1 VGLIL
6 PPAPPLLRGEREK
19 RVLALTGGGMRGLF
33 TAAVLAKI
41 AEIKQTS
48 IRGYFSAFAGTSI
61 GGILAIGLATGVE
74 PSVMRAAIRKHGPA
88 IFRRRWWTRGWNAF
102 DLFVSPYGQKPLRK
116 AIEEILGAGAELTL
130 EQIDVPLIVTAVEH
144 NRAVAKV
151 FASKPVARSGD
162 DLSVKLIDVA
172 LATSAAPTF
181 FPPHRIGDRV
191 YLDGGLIANAP
202 DMVAVQRCVERMGTR
217 MDELH
222 VLSVGTAAKRVRGDV
237 GIGAPGRLG
246 WLKRHELFE
255 VTIESQAD
263 LAVTELEAFL
273 GDRFCRIDASPE
285 KKIALDDTAKTQ
297 LDELERLATEAV
309 SDFRK
314 NESDWSR
321 FFADRAP
328 GG

>member
-1 VGLIL
+1 MGLKL
-6 PPAPPLLRGEREK
+6 PPVEPLPRGEREQ
-19 RVLALTGGGMRGLF
+19 RILALTGGGMRGLF
-33 TAAVLAKI
+33 TAAVLEKI
-41 AEIKQTS
+41 AAIKQAS
-48 IRGYFSAFAGTSI
+48 IRGYFSVFAGTSI

-74 PSVMRAAIRKHGPA
+74 PSAMRAAIRKHGPA
-88 IFRRRWWTRGWNAF
+88 IFRRRLWTRGWNAF

-116 AIEEILGAGAELTL
+116 AIEEILGDRAALTL
-130 EQIDVPLIVTAVEH
+130 EDVKVPLIVTAVEH

-151 FASKPVARSGD
+151 FASKPVAVSGD

-181 FPPHRIGDRV
+181 FPPHRIEDRV

-202 DMVAVQRCVERMGTR
+202 DMVATQRCVERLGTR

-222 VLSVGTAAKRVRGDV
+222 VLSVGTAARKVRGDA

-263 LAVTELEAFL
+263 LAVTQVQAFL
-273 GDRFCRIDASPE
+273 GERFCRIDASPE
-285 KKIALDDTAKTQ
+285 KKIALDDPAKAK

-314 NESDWSR
+314 NELAWSR

-328 GG
+328 DG